1 MHRMLD
7 KPVEGMYDSEVQV
20 RASSQSEARALA
32 AEFLPAKSASET
44 FALAPTAAPIESDF
58 RVVRRCSIWKS

>member
-1 MHRMLD
+1 MHRIYEES
-7 KPVEGMYDSEVQV
+7 VQGMHENGV
-20 RASSQSEARALA
+20 RTHGESGVDNVA

-44 FALAPTAAPIESDF
+44 FAAASEASPIDSDF